1 MRMGVVAALIAVI
14 APALGA
20 AVIPPRMLEGTGLTG
35 PVGLRSEPSV
45 TQSAQTTVT
54 RGEWTAD
61 TRNTWRDNDN
71 ETRVQFNLRT
81 SAGDSR
87 WGFGARLR
95 DLAGLPPAA
104 FSSVAN
110 DVQFSWAREAGTFRF
125 NGSFDDGRGSG
136 TFTFTPDQTFVNN
149 MAGAGYKNLAADD
162 IVRLA
167 MIDVTIAHVRGLVQ
181 AGYPNLSLDDV
192 VRTRIHRV
200 TPEFVRDLAGVG
212 YKNVDIESLV
222 RMAIHGAT
230 PANIKAMQD
239 TQRSNPRFITAFHPY
254 NGAPCNVSAGI
265 PAKSSTPQR
274 SAM

>member
-110 DVQFSWAREAGTFRF
+110 DVQFSWTREAGTFRF
-125 NGSFDDGRGSG
+125 NGSFD
-136 TFTFTPDQTFVNN
+136 T
-149 MAGAGYKNLAADD
+149 AA
-162 IVRLA
+162 A
-167 MIDVTIAHVRGLVQ
+167 A
-181 AGYPNLSLDDV
+181 A
-192 VRTRIHRV
+192 
-200 TPEFVRDLAGVG
+200 
-212 YKNVDIESLV
+212 
-222 RMAIHGAT
+222 
-230 PANIKAMQD
+230 
-239 TQRSNPRFITAFHPY
+239 RSPSRPIRR
-254 NGAPCNVSAGI
+254 
-265 PAKSSTPQR
+265 SSTTWPAPATR
-274 SAM
+274 TLLPMTSCAWR